1 MRPSQASVRPCG
13 GDMDRLVLNEFKAAY
28 RGLQPYLV
36 KPLDFLV
43 YGALVWLQAKVIDY
57 KATAAVDE
65 AIKAFEQQELPP
77 PRPVGV
83 YSETGSGFFD
93 EMRITT
99 KYPE

>member
-1 MRPSQASVRPCG
+1 
-13 GDMDRLVLNEFKAAY
+13 MDRLVLNEFKDAY

-36 KPLDFLV
+36 KPLDFLA
-43 YGALVWLQAKVIDY
+43 YGLLVWLQEKVIDY
-57 KATAAVDE
+57 KVTSEVDQ
-65 AIKAFEQQELPP
+65 AIKRFEEQELPSP
-77 PRPVGV
+77 GPVGV

>member
-1 MRPSQASVRPCG
+1 
-13 GDMDRLVLNEFKAAY
+13 MDRLVLNEFKAAY

-43 YGALVWLQAKVIDY
+43 YGALVWLQSKVIDF
-57 KATAAVDE
+57 KVTAAVDE
-65 AIKAFEQQELPP
+65 AIKEYEAQEPP
-77 PRPVGV
+77 KPGPVGV

>member
-1 MRPSQASVRPCG
+1 
-13 GDMDRLVLNEFKAAY
+13 MDRLVLNEFKDAY
-28 RGLQPYLV
+28 KALQPSLR
-36 KPLDFLV
+36 KPLDYLV
-43 YGALVWLQAKVIDY
+43 YGVLIWLQQKVIAY
-57 KATAAVDE
+57 KTTAAVDQ
-65 AIKAFEQQELPP
+65 AIKAFEQQELPL